1 MSPRMNES
9 NTQSTINTEL
19 MLFGSIQYQDFT
31 SNVDHFLNVVAKLE
45 SQQKFESFDFSSL
58 FTAM

>member
-1 MSPRMNES
+1 MNES